1 MANIIGEPLNR
12 YVINQINQRQKAHG
26 SGVDSYNPRTPEY
39 FSYLNSKTAW
49 VKLASGVNIKSD
61 RIGSGGKDKEIS
73 DSYAGTELA
82 KNYILFSGTSRLKDG
97 KLEPRGTRNGSTNI
111 WDFHDG
117 AYNVNANLTNNSTTG
132 EFGLV
137 PMPGIIDMEV
147 KCLNRGSVKKATVNL
162 KCYSPEQF
170 QIINLLYLRIGYTML
185 LEWGWAPYLNNNGEL
200 VQDYTTIIENEFFNS
215 INNNAS
221 HLAFLDKINGYRAA
235 KDGNYDGLLCKVS
248 NFNWT
253 FSQDGSYDI
262 QLTLISLGDVVESL
276 KTNIT
281 PSQEMFKFINLA
293 YTLYNDEEETDGAIK
308 PTPTDNIISAY
319 LFIQKLIIDKENS
332 TTGVDRSIIYV
343 PDSCEVYNL
352 IDGDRINLAGWWV
365 TPPPNGQF
373 SLSQPI
379 YDYSPTFGT
388 QPEAEDWVNT
398 TNAGAYAGH
407 SKVGNLIELSEPT
420 VLNGYVINEVGIG
433 SYRATVKSTPDP
445 ITLPGRVKE
454 DVMYLNYNNGIED
467 IDQLNDDGFYMRFGH
482 LLKYINDNVIP
493 KVENTLVPIFTIDY
507 GQWGNFMY
515 IFPYQISLDPRVCV
529 VNGGELVS
537 KKDYFPT
544 LLKWKDTANGQG
556 YPMNIYVNHNQIN
569 KSINANLDEK
579 GNLAIFDFIQDI
591 CTELNKALGGVNNL
605 EVVLDEE
612 QNVLKIIDS
621 SCNVAEKD
629 NTYYLELY
637 GYNQNVSNFVHDF
650 ELKTEIT
657 NEFATMASIGSTAG
671 GYVKGTENTMFSKW
685 NEGLI
690 DRFKEKLVAGDPLSR
705 DVVGSTAEPNQM
717 YTDRIWFGL
726 TSAFG
731 YTLLNVED
739 WDPFGPNTS
748 LGLSDDIIDQN
759 LAVGTEFY
767 KYCQSEIQ
775 TNYNKKHASPTA
787 GFIPISLNITMEGL
801 SGIKIYNSLNVD
813 TRFLPPDYLDSLK
826 FIIKGV
832 NHSVKDGNWNT
843 NIETI
848 VIAQNEE

>member
-1 MANIIGEPLNR
+1 MANIIGEPLHK
-12 YVINQINQRQKAHG
+12 YVTEQINVRQKAHG

-82 KNYILFSGTSRLKDG
+82 KNYILFSGTSRLKDK
-97 KLEPRGTRNGSTNI
+97 KLEPRGTRNSPTNI
-111 WDFHDG
+111 WDFYDG
-117 AYNVNANLTNNSTTG
+117 AYNVNANLTDNSATG

-147 KCLNRGSVKKATVNL
+147 KCLNRGSIKKATVNF

-185 LEWGWAPYLNNNGEL
+185 LEWGWAPYLDNSGKL
-200 VQDYTTIIENEFFNS
+200 VQDYTTIIENEFFES

-221 HLAFLDKINGYRAA
+221 HLDFLNKINGYRAD
-235 KDGNYDGLLCKVS
+235 KNGNYDGLLCKVS

-281 PSQEMFKFINLA
+281 PSYELSKFINVA
-293 YTLYNDEEETDGAIK
+293 YALYNNEPTTDTAIK
-308 PTPTDNIISAY
+308 PTPINNVLSAY
-319 LFIQKLIIDKENS
+319 LFLQKLFIDKENNPA
-332 TTGVDRSIIYV
+332 TGVDRDQIYV
-343 PDSCEVYNL
+343 PDSCEVYSLNKARTP
-352 IDGDRINLAGWWV
+352 DRIKLAGWWV
-365 TPPPNGQF
+365 TPPPGLTF
-373 SLSQPI
+373 MIEQPI
-379 YDYSPTFGT
+379 YDTSPEFNS
-388 QPEAEDWVNT
+388 EAQAINWVKT
-398 TNAGAYAGH
+398 TNGGAYANHRQLGGRNQLYGPPVENAYYIDSTFWLSYKFAIVE
-407 SKVGNLIELSEPT
+407 SKSSTIDL
-420 VLNGYVINEVGIG
+420 Y
-433 SYRATVKSTPDP
+433 YRA
-445 ITLPGRVKE
+445 KE
-454 DVMYLNYNNGIED
+454 DVIYLNYSNGVDD
-467 IDQLNDDGFYMRFGH
+467 IDKLNDDGFYMRFGH
-482 LLKYINDNVIP
+482 LLAYVNDNVIP
-493 KVENTLVPIFTIDY
+493 KIEKTEIPIFTIDY
-507 GQWGNFMY
+507 GQWSNFMY
-515 IFPYQISLDPRVCV
+515 VFPYQISLDPRVCV
-529 VNGGELVS
+529 VNGGETVS
-537 KKDYFPT
+537 EKEYFPT

-556 YPMNIYVNHNQIN
+556 YPMNIYVSHNQIN
-569 KSINANLDEK
+569 KSIDDNLDDD
-579 GNLAIFDFIQDI
+579 GNIAIFDFIQDI

-621 SCNVAEKD
+621 SCNITEKD

-637 GYNQNVSNFVHDF
+637 GYNQNSSNFVHDF

-685 NEGLI
+685 NEGLV

-705 DVVGSTAEPNQM
+705 DAVGRTAEPNQS
-717 YTDRIWFGL
+717 YTDRIWFG
-726 TSAFG
+726 SDAAFG
-731 YTLLNVED
+731 YTALGTD
-739 WDPFGPNTS
+739 AY
-748 LGLSDDIIDQN
+748 LGLSDEIIDQN

-787 GFIPISLNITMEGL
+787 GFIPISLSITMEGL
-801 SGIKIYNSLNVD
+801 SGIKIYNALNVD